1 MTVTVS
7 APPFSVTES
16 GLAVS
21 VIPEGAA
28 SSSSM
33 VKLAAVTVRPET
45 AVVAETETAS
55 PLPSSIASWVGSILK
70 VAVPVI
76 EPAAMVSVTSAT
88 VA

>member
-1 MTVTVS
+1 
-7 APPFSVTES
+7 
-16 GLAVS
+16 
-21 VIPEGAA
+21 
-28 SSSSM
+28 M